1 MITERRWLRWLGA
14 AIAIAGAAFVVREA
28 WRLRSDVAAMA
39 TEPQLFGVVFVGAF
53 LYAAALTLL
62 ALGWAGLVRVGAG
75 SVPRRELVRIFAASS
90 IAKYLPG
97 NVFHFAGRQLLAGRL
112 GVPQRRTAAATVTES
127 VATLVAGIAMA
138 AVALAGTRHA
148 LVAPAL
154 LAAIVVG
161 VAIGHRRALTAMLGL
176 ACAFFLVNQLLV
188 AGIAAVLGASRADL
202 LPLTAVYLFSW
213 AAGNAL
219 PGAPGGRGLRE
230 AACVS
235 LTDAL
240 ALATEPLAVTLA
252 VAMRLI
258 SLAGD
263 LLFFA
268 GGGTSSANAFTSTE
282 LP

>member
-14 AIAIAGAAFVVREA
+14 AVALAGAAFVVREA
-28 WRLRSDVAAMA
+28 WRLRSDIAAMA
-39 TEPQLFGVVFVGAF
+39 TEPEPLGVVLVGAF
-53 LYAAALTLL
+53 LYAGALTLL
-62 ALGWAGLVRVGAG
+62 ALGWAGLVRVGAE
-75 SVPRRELVRIFAASS
+75 SVPRGELVRIFASSS

-154 LAAIVVG
+154 LAAIAVG

-176 ACAFFLVNQLLV
+176 ACAFFLVNQVLV

-202 LPLTAVYLFSW
+202 LPLTAVYLISW

-219 PGAPGGRGLRE
+219 PGAPGGMGVRE
-230 AACVS
+230 AAFVS

-240 ALATEPLAVTLA
+240 ALAAEPLAVTLA

-268 GGGTSSANAFTSTE
+268 GGGTSGAKAFTSTE

>member
-1 MITERRWLRWLGA
+1 MITERRWLRWLGGA
-14 AIAIAGAAFVVREA
+14 VAIAGTAFVIREG

-39 TEPQLFGVVFVGAF
+39 TEPELFGVVLVGAF

-62 ALGWAGLVRVGAG
+62 ALGWAGLLRNGAEA
-75 SVPRRELVRIFAASS
+75 VPRRELVRIFAASS

-154 LAAIVVG
+154 LATIAVA
-161 VAIGHRRALTAMLGL
+161 VAIGRRRALTAMLGL
-176 ACAFFLVNQLLV
+176 ACAFFLVNQVLV

-219 PGAPGGRGLRE
+219 PGAPGGMGVRE
-230 AACVS
+230 AAFVS

-240 ALATEPLAVTLA
+240 ALAAEPLAVTLA

-263 LLFFA
+263 TLFFA
-268 GGGTSSANAFTSTE
+268 GGGTAGANAFTSTE